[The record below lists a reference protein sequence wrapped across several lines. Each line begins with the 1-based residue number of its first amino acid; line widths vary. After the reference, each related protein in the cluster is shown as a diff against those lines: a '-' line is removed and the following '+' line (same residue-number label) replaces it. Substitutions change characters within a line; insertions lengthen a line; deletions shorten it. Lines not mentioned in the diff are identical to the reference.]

1 VNVDFARLFSMGGF
15 EALRVL
21 RAHQRHNP
29 GVAIRDI
36 AVLSVRVEA
45 DVASLDFEAAFAL
58 AEIVADGHV
67 APDGVGFYQ
76 YCIEAVVLARHPTWA
91 KMMTYGRQKF
101 VQKLSRDEQQCFRG
115 AGLLEDP
122 PSWPVI
128 AWWDRVTNRVRLAG
142 DQLKLERARKA
153 EELSL
158 IHETSRLRELGITL
172 PPRWTAIEDNQAGYD
187 IHSYDKGI
195 VEPTARLIE
204 VKSTIASP
212 LRFMLTRHEWDQAV
226 KFGTA
231 YHFHVWDMTANPPRL
246 FERTAAAIAPHV
258 PSDNEKGKWK
268 IAEIPI
274 GVAPCASS

>member
-1 VNVDFARLFSMGGF
+1 MGGF

-21 RAHQRHNP
+21 RTHQRLNP

-36 AVLSVRVEA
+36 ATLSIRVDA
-45 DVASLDFEAAFAL
+45 DAGALDFEAAFAL
-58 AEIVADGHV
+58 AEIFSDVHIAH
-67 APDGVGFYQ
+67 DGVVFYQ
-76 YCIEAVVLARHPTWA
+76 HCIEAVVIRRQPTWA

-128 AWWDRVTNRVRLAG
+128 AWWDRVTSQVRLAG
-142 DQLKLERARKA
+142 DQAKLERARKA
-153 EELSL
+153 EQLSL
-158 IHETSRLRELGITL
+158 EHEAMRLQSMGIVR

-187 IHSYDKGI
+187 IHSYDPGA

-212 LRFMLTRHEWDQAV
+212 LRFMLTRHEWEQAL
-226 KFGTA
+226 KFGAA
-231 YHFHVWDMTANPPRL
+231 YHFHVWDMAVIPPRL
-246 FERTAAAIAPHV
+246 FERTAAVITPHV
-258 PSDNEKGKWK
+258 PSDNDKGRWR
-268 IAEIPI
+268 IAEIPV
-274 GVAPCASS
+274 GA